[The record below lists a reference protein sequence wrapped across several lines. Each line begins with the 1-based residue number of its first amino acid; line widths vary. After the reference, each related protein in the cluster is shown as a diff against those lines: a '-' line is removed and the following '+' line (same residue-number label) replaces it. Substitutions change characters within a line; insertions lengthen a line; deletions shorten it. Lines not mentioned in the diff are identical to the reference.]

1 MFYRTKLNIHNLTF
15 YILKTKR
22 AMNCLWTE
30 VSGGLVASVST
41 TIHLDHLE
49 KCIRENPGVDTILA
63 WCDGCCYQNKSACE
77 ASGVR
82 RIAAKHNIT
91 IIFKYLVVG
100 HTFIECNSV
109 HRCIEDV

>member
-1 MFYRTKLNIHNLTF
+1 MVFTADTEALLINPNNKSGAMFYRTKLNIHNLTF

-49 KCIRENPGVDTILA
+49 KCIRENPGAMD
-63 WCDGCCYQNKSACE
+63 
-77 ASGVR
+77 
-82 RIAAKHNIT
+82 AAT
-91 IIFKYLVVG
+91 IINLHVKPVA
-100 HTFIECNSV
+100 
-109 HRCIEDV
+109 